1 VTESKFW
8 RLRFLQLTR
17 DGVPV
22 AGYVRR
28 IDYDNLA
35 GTQTITGGGQQTSGV
50 WVQDDPA
57 TIIDM
62 LTPNSCCIYKLSSGN
77 ANMFAWASADYG
89 GTIAATAPDIL
100 SGVKFSFDP
109 ETGSYNR
116 RIVKWF

>member
-1 VTESKFW
+1 MPNIARICAKY
-8 RLRFLQLTR
+8 RACLQ
-17 DGVPV
+17 
-22 AGYVRR
+22 
-28 IDYDNLA
+28 A

-57 TIIDM
+57 TLIDM

-77 ANMFAWASADYG
+77 AMMFAWASADYG